1 MVYKKKLHLLN
12 PEKLKGM
19 EVYKTKNKTCTV
31 KINTVRVERSV
42 RELLAKRVSGTMGGL
57 WLLIDEH
64 LRLGSWDL
72 LKIWTGNNGDDKDMR
87 LGLQMIHE
95 SAMCVSGIRRK
106 KNFCNQGFELLNG
119 LPNIA
124 TDKEIHWLLDKHTV
138 YESERLQEAL
148 GKIRYSRG
156 DYKGRILAIDPH
168 RIRSHSRRVMPK
180 KKSKDKSLAE
190 KILQTFFCADTET
203 RQPIFFKIGTS
214 SQTVSRATRELL
226 KVVRE
231 IIPEDSIFLADNE
244 HFTESLI
251 REFVEDKKYNIVIP
265 LPSTNKVYNIV
276 TKLKYKKYWA
286 GYSIGE
292 GRYKFN
298 DSSLDTRLI
307 AQRCGEKSS
316 EYTYKAFIFTGK
328 DSAVKMLTEAYP
340 DRWSIEEF
348 FNFEGDLGWR
358 KASTL
363 NLNIRYGK
371 MSLALIAQALIYG
384 LRKKLPKPSTQWTS
398 EHLANSLF
406 HAIDS
411 DIRVKDD
418 TIIVTMY
425 NFPEI
430 LNLKR
435 YYENLPSI
443 LERENVDPRIP
454 WLYNFKINF
463 RFK

>member
-298 DSSLDTRLI
+298 DSSLETRLI
-307 AQRCGEKSS
+307 AQRCG
-316 EYTYKAFIFTGK
+316 
-328 DSAVKMLTEAYP
+328 
-340 DRWSIEEF
+340 
-348 FNFEGDLGWR
+348 
-358 KASTL
+358 
-363 NLNIRYGK
+363 
-371 MSLALIAQALIYG
+371 
-384 LRKKLPKPSTQWTS
+384 
-398 EHLANSLF
+398 
-406 HAIDS
+406 
-411 DIRVKDD
+411 
-418 TIIVTMY
+418 
-425 NFPEI
+425 
-430 LNLKR
+430 
-435 YYENLPSI
+435 
-443 LERENVDPRIP
+443 
-454 WLYNFKINF
+454 
-463 RFK
+463 